1 MSEKWERCVCHL
13 RSLGFQTL
21 GIMERKINY
30 KFNFEGFIP
39 KFIVMLYLRFFKSC
53 KENYKSKEMLQIP
66 SLRIETQGTALEVCH
81 IVTSD
86 V

>member
-1 MSEKWERCVCHL
+1 
-13 RSLGFQTL
+13 
-21 GIMERKINY
+21 
-30 KFNFEGFIP
+30 
-39 KFIVMLYLRFFKSC
+39 MLYLRFFKSC
-53 KENYKSKEMLQIP
+53 KGNYKSKEMLQIP